1 MISEEQIQDL
11 IDTNDSYTK
20 EFFVWQMDPDNTE
33 LEQFYTK
40 YIEPDIEEDT
50 LALMQHTGEYYDDC
64 AKYIENINYFVL
76 TEEDAEQK
84 AREYAEYYVDEA
96 LREIPQHLERYF
108 DSELYIEDLMEDRG
122 MLLAPYDGNEHYEKV
137 NGTTYYI
144 YEQ

>member
-20 EFFVWQMDPDNTE
+20 EFFVWQMNPDNIDIE
-33 LEQFYTK
+33 VFYTEC
-40 YIEPDIEEDT
+40 IEPDLEEDV
-50 LALMQHTGEYYDDC
+50 LALMQHTGYFHDDC
-64 AKYIENINYFVL
+64 AKYIEDIDYFVL

-84 AREYAEYYVDEA
+84 ARENAEYYVDEA
-96 LREIPQHLERYF
+96 LREMPQHLERYF

-122 MLLAPYDGNEHYEKV
+122 MLLAPYDGNEYYEEV

-144 YEQ
+144 YNQ